1 MTTGAIPPRVL
12 LVEDHPLTLNALS
25 RLLQLHGYRVDA
37 VATAAAALS
46 AAAGGD
52 HAVVVSDIE
61 LPDATGEALMRELR
75 RRHGYTGVAITG
87 HDGAAR
93 RRSAAAAGF
102 AEFFLKPVRVDEFLR
117 SVDDAAALH
126 LTKHCRP
133 LHNDVGV
140 AG

>member
-1 MTTGAIPPRVL
+1 MFAGSIPPRIL
-12 LVEDHPLTLNALS
+12 LVEDHPLTLNALA
-25 RLLQLHGYRVDA
+25 RLLQLHGYQVDA

-46 AAAGGD
+46 AAASGD

-61 LPDATGEALMRELR
+61 LPDATGESLMRELR

-102 AEFFLKPVRVDEFLR
+102 AEFFLKPIQIEEFLK

-133 LHNDVGV
+133 LHADVNV
-140 AG
+140 AR